1 MNISGYDNLQ
11 DESPHEHRHKRK
23 DSTRELNGSYILACR
38 GEESLETSGFDP
50 NSPVF
55 SKGRP
60 KVHKDL
66 TVYSS
71 VALDESDY
79 TNDTTEEVKPKRS
92 RIIHDSIADKSL
104 PNPHNTTS
112 DDTRLL
118 CDSIADLTTL
128 PNPESD
134 SDAPHCRIC
143 HEGDEEEDLLSP
155 CFCSGSV
162 GALHM
167 SCLEKWLGASDK
179 TRCEICG
186 FQFSISKNP
195 KPVTWF
201 LKNKSLGRERRYLIA
216 DIGCAI
222 WFTPF
227 TIGSFTGCMIG
238 ASYFTSVDKD
248 WQATTL
254 ILLAMINLLIFS
266 LWCGFTIRRN
276 YILCSTWRENFQEIK
291 IKYNPPDKNNNKQT
305 VSRGSSVTDRML
317 LENSFKTVHG
327 EKTSPEFPAK
337 PIIRK
342 ITYETSPKHRK
353 QHCHIELEDDS
364 TLQPGTPYP
373 KRKQSS
379 KMKRGCI
386 DKTMTETIPSN
397 ELTLLEGNKVRK
409 IRNKRVDRLQNN
421 STSTPAK
428 SNSGMH
434 NIFDENH
441 CSATPIQLVPYQ
453 NIQSDIIYANPAAV
467 DHPGMFVETPFAI
480 VHANV
485 ATQSV
490 ARQGLIFQA
499 PQKARRCE
507 DALVMPPDDMENGIH
522 DVS

>member
-1 MNISGYDNLQ
+1 MNISGYDNLP
-11 DESPHEHRHKRK
+11 DESPPEHKHKRK

-50 NSPVF
+50 MSPVS
-55 SKGRP
+55 SKGNP
-60 KVHKDL
+60 KVYKDL

-71 VALDESDY
+71 IALDDSDY
-79 TNDTTEEVKPKRS
+79 TNDTTEVKPKRSRIIHDSIADKSLPNPHNTVYKDLTVYSSIALDDSDYTNDTTEVKPKRS

-104 PNPHNTTS
+104 PNPHNTT
-112 DDTRLL
+112 
-118 CDSIADLTTL
+118 
-128 PNPESD
+128 
-134 SDAPHCRIC
+134 DAPHCRIC

-291 IKYNPPDKNNNKQT
+291 IKYNPPDKNDKQT
-305 VSRGSSVTDRML
+305 VSRGNSVTDRML
-317 LENSFKTVHG
+317 LENSFKTVHA
-327 EKTSPEFPAK
+327 EKTSEFPAK
-337 PIIRK
+337 SIIRK

-353 QHCHIELEDDS
+353 QHCHIELEERIRRPCNQGRLIRS
-364 TLQPGTPYP
+364 V
-373 KRKQSS
+373 
-379 KMKRGCI
+379 
-386 DKTMTETIPSN
+386 
-397 ELTLLEGNKVRK
+397 NKV
-409 IRNKRVDRLQNN
+409 
-421 STSTPAK
+421 
-428 SNSGMH
+428 
-434 NIFDENH
+434 
-441 CSATPIQLVPYQ
+441 
-453 NIQSDIIYANPAAV
+453 
-467 DHPGMFVETPFAI
+467 
-480 VHANV
+480 
-485 ATQSV
+485 
-490 ARQGLIFQA
+490 
-499 PQKARRCE
+499 QK
-507 DALVMPPDDMENGIH
+507 
-522 DVS
+522 

>member
-1 MNISGYDNLQ
+1 MNLSGYDNLP
-11 DESPHEHRHKRK
+11 DESPIGQRHKRK

-50 NSPVF
+50 LSPVS

-79 TNDTTEEVKPKRS
+79 TNNTTEELKPKRS

-104 PNPHNTTS
+104 PNPHNTT
-112 DDTRLL
+112 
-118 CDSIADLTTL
+118 
-128 PNPESD
+128 
-134 SDAPHCRIC
+134 DAPHCRIC

-317 LENSFKTVHG
+317 LENSFKTVHAG
-327 EKTSPEFPAK
+327 KTSPEFPAK

-353 QHCHIELEDDS
+353 QHCHIELEEEDS

-379 KMKRGCI
+379 KMKRCCA
-386 DKTMTETIPSN
+386 DKTMTETLPPN
-397 ELTLLEGNKVRK
+397 ELTILEGKKVRK
-409 IRNKRVDRLQNN
+409 VRNKRVDHLQNN

-428 SNSGMH
+428 TNSGMH

-480 VHANV
+480 VHTNV
-485 ATQSV
+485 ATQSMT
-490 ARQGLIFQA
+490 RQGLIFQA
-499 PQKARRCE
+499 PPKARRCE
-507 DALVMPPDDMENGIH
+507 EAMAMPPDDMDNGIQ

>member
-1 MNISGYDNLQ
+1 M
-11 DESPHEHRHKRK
+11 H
-23 DSTRELNGSYILACR
+23 
-38 GEESLETSGFDP
+38 F
-50 NSPVF
+50 F
-55 SKGRP
+55 
-60 KVHKDL
+60 
-66 TVYSS
+66 
-71 VALDESDY
+71 
-79 TNDTTEEVKPKRS
+79 
-92 RIIHDSIADKSL
+92 
-104 PNPHNTTS
+104 
-112 DDTRLL
+112 
-118 CDSIADLTTL
+118 
-128 PNPESD
+128 
-134 SDAPHCRIC
+134 
-143 HEGDEEEDLLSP
+143 
-155 CFCSGSV
+155 
-162 GALHM
+162 
-167 SCLEKWLGASDK
+167 
-179 TRCEICG
+179 
-186 FQFSISKNP
+186 FQ
-195 KPVTWF
+195 
-201 LKNKSLGRERRYLIA
+201 
-216 DIGCAI
+216 
-222 WFTPF
+222 
-227 TIGSFTGCMIG
+227 
-238 ASYFTSVDKD
+238 
-248 WQATTL
+248 
-254 ILLAMINLLIFS
+254 
-266 LWCGFTIRRN
+266 FTIRRN

-327 EKTSPEFPAK
+327 ENTSPEFPAK

-386 DKTMTETIPSN
+386 EKTMTETIPSN

-453 NIQSDIIYANPAAV
+453 NIQSDIIYANPDAV

>member
-1 MNISGYDNLQ
+1 MNISGYDNLP
-11 DESPHEHRHKRK
+11 DESPPEHKHKRK

-50 NSPVF
+50 MSPMS
-55 SKGRP
+55 SKGNP
-60 KVHKDL
+60 KVYKDL

-71 VALDESDY
+71 IALDDSDY
-79 TNDTTEEVKPKRS
+79 TNDTTEVKPKRS

-104 PNPHNTTS
+104 PNPHNTT
-112 DDTRLL
+112 
-118 CDSIADLTTL
+118 
-128 PNPESD
+128 
-134 SDAPHCRIC
+134 DAPHCRIC

-291 IKYNPPDKNNNKQT
+291 IKYNPPDKNDNKQT
-305 VSRGSSVTDRML
+305 VSRGNSVTDRML
-317 LENSFKTVHG
+317 LENSFKTVHA
-327 EKTSPEFPAK
+327 EKTSEFPAK
-337 PIIRK
+337 SIIRK

-353 QHCHIELEDDS
+353 QHCHIELEEEDS
-364 TLQPGTPYP
+364 SSLQPGTPYP

-379 KMKRGCI
+379 KMKRCSAE
-386 DKTMTETIPSN
+386 KTMTETIPST
-397 ELTLLEGNKVRK
+397 ELTISEGKKVRK
-409 IRNKRVDRLQNN
+409 IRNKRFDHLQNN

-441 CSATPIQLVPYQ
+441 CSATPIQRSPFTLVPYQ
-453 NIQSDIIYANPAAV
+453 NIPSDIIYANPATV

-480 VHANV
+480 MHTNV

-490 ARQGLIFQA
+490 ARQGLLFQA
-499 PQKARRCE
+499 PQIARRCE
-507 DALVMPPDDMENGIH
+507 DAIVMPPDDMENGIN